1 MKKTFEIKGVDLT
14 SLYGVGDKNILFL
27 EKQLPL
33 QLNVRGNNI
42 FCQGLKKDIN
52 HFDSVLN
59 QMIDSIKKGNTLS
72 QKDILQLVAMNAST
86 KSTKSNGSIENVL
99 FYGKKGPVFP
109 RTDGQKD
116 LVQSFLKNDIIISV
130 GPAGTGKTFLAVAYA
145 LSLLE
150 KHEIEKIIFCRPA
163 VEAGEN
169 LGFLPGDLK
178 DKIDPYLAPLYDA
191 LHELLPKNKI
201 QNFLDRGIIEII
213 PLAYMRG
220 RTFKNA
226 VVLADE
232 MQNATP
238 EQMKMLLTRLGEN
251 SRMVITGDLDQ
262 HDRHGEI
269 NGLAD
274 FLDKFKGNRS
284 NSIVSV
290 EFEND
295 DIQRE
300 EVIKEI
306 LDIYAGDIPHD
317 YTHYTDSDDSKSD
330 SD

>member
-1 MKKTFEIKGVDLT
+1 MKKTFEVKGVDLT

-27 EKQLPL
+27 ETQLPL
-33 QLNVRGNNI
+33 KLNIRGNNI

-52 HFDSVLN
+52 HFDSVLS

-72 QKDILQLVAMNAST
+72 TKDITQLVMINESA
-86 KSTKSNGSIENVL
+86 NGSSENSRKNGTIENVL

-109 RTDGQKD
+109 RTDGQKA
-116 LVQSFLKNDIIISV
+116 LVKSFLKNDIIISV

-145 LSLLE
+145 LALLE

-163 VEAGEN
+163 VEAGES

-220 RTFKNA
+220 RTINRSA
-226 VVLADE
+226 MILDE
-232 MQNATP
+232 AQNASSI
-238 EQMKMLLTRLGEN
+238 QMKMFLTRLGIE
-251 SRMVITGDLDQ
+251 SRAIITGDESQIDLPT
-262 HDRHGEI
+262 
-269 NGLAD
+269 
-274 FLDKFKGNRS
+274 KS
-284 NSIVSV
+284 NSGLIDVLKILKNINDIGIVKLD
-290 EFEND
+290 EH
-295 DIQRE
+295 DIARHHL
-300 EVIKEI
+300 VK
-306 LDIYAGDIPHD
+306 DIIDAY
-317 YTHYTDSDDSKSD
+317 SKSKNK
-330 SD
+330 